1 LHNHPNYIIK
11 KQKKQRNEFLK
22 KVTKVIFAVTV
33 YGVFP
38 GTIDGKR
45 KVRFAEIDI
54 DEKAIKSL
62 DVVMD
67 FDLTE
72 TIYPRGNR
80 LYLMNSRNISN
91 VFYTYYDFETGEI
104 GEIINIKYEDII
116 GE

>member
-1 LHNHPNYIIK
+1 MN
-11 KQKKQRNEFLK
+11 FWK
-22 KVTKVIFAVTV
+22 KVTKVIFVGRI

-62 DVVMD
+62 DVGMD
-67 FDLTE
+67 F
-72 TIYPRGNR
+72 
-80 LYLMNSRNISN
+80 
-91 VFYTYYDFETGEI
+91 DFETGEI
-104 GEIINIKYEDII
+104 GEIKNIKYKDII

>member
-1 LHNHPNYIIK
+1 MN
-11 KQKKQRNEFLK
+11 FWK

-62 DVVMD
+62 NVVID
-67 FDLTE
+67 F
-72 TIYPRGNR
+72 
-80 LYLMNSRNISN
+80 
-91 VFYTYYDFETGEI
+91 DFETGEI

>member
-67 FDLTE
+67 FD
-72 TIYPRGNR
+72 
-80 LYLMNSRNISN
+80 
-91 VFYTYYDFETGEI
+91 FETGEI
-104 GEIINIKYEDII
+104 GEIKNIKYEDII

>member
-1 LHNHPNYIIK
+1 MHNHPNYIIK
-11 KQKKQRNEFLK
+11 KQKNKGMNFWK

-62 DVVMD
+62 NVVID
-67 FDLTE
+67 F
-72 TIYPRGNR
+72 
-80 LYLMNSRNISN
+80 
-91 VFYTYYDFETGEI
+91 DFETGEI